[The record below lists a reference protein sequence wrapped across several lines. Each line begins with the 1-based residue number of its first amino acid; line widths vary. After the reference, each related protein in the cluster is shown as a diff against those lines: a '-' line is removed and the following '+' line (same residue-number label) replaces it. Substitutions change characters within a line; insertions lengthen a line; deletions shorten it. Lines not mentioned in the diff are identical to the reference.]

1 MDTPTQPP
9 APPTPP
15 GPPEGPSQYRN
26 RSQRPKIKRGKVG
39 APPGNKNAKGNKAQL
54 KFKPEYS
61 EMARRFCLLKV
72 DATDEDLGK
81 FFEVTAQ
88 TIYNWRKTYPEFK
101 EAVLDGKERADT
113 QVANALHKR
122 AIGYEHE
129 AVKIFA
135 NTTTGNVVQVPYIE
149 HYPPDAGAAKM
160 WLTNRTKH
168 WKDKQVVEI
177 EDPDDLLA
185 KVLGIDK
192 DKLPE

>member
-1 MDTPTQPP
+1 MGHPNSRVHKG
-9 APPTPP
+9 
-15 GPPEGPSQYRN
+15 GPPLGS
-26 RSQRPKIKRGKVG
+26 
-39 APPGNKNAKGNKAQL
+39 KNALGNKAKL

-61 EMARRFCLLKV
+61 EMARRFCLLKA

-81 FFEVTAQ
+81 FFDVTAQ
-88 TIYNWRKTYPEFK
+88 TIYNWRCRYPEFK
-101 EAVLDGKERADT
+101 EAVLDGKERADA

-122 AIGYEHE
+122 AIGYEHP

-135 NTTTGNVVQVPYIE
+135 DPKTKQVIEVPYTE
-149 HYPPDAGAAKM
+149 HYPPETGAAKM
-160 WLTNRTKH
+160 WLTNRSKH

-185 KVLGIDK
+185 RVLGVDK